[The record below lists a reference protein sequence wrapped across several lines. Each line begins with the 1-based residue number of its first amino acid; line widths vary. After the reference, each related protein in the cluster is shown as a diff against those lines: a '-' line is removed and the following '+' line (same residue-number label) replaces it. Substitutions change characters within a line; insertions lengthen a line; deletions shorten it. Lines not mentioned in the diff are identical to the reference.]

1 MRKLLVILYIVL
13 LGVDIF
19 AYSTVAKDHRTS
31 SNFYKLPGGGLVA
44 LYKYGENKE
53 R

>member
-1 MRKLLVILYIVL
+1 MRKLFVILYIVL
-13 LGVDIF
+13 LGVDVF
-19 AYSTVAKDHRTS
+19 AYSVVAKDHRTS

-44 LYKYGENKE
+44 LYKYGEDKD